1 MCKIFCI
8 SFTKWENSTRWRKKH
23 TPFSL
28 IRMQHINIYDR
39 SVYALRCVVI
49 QNNFFHSYYFHWFIC
64 IHEIGIFICCF
75 FLVKLR
81 ISGMRVWINSNYAGD
96 FTPERKKIVYYFCVI
111 CIFHFF
117 SNFLN
122 MDTFSILE
130 PCHKSLRLSS
140 SIHIG
145 IKSKNKSHIFSYFI
159 CINLG
164 KPRQSHINTGC
175 SLKIWRWIKHEIRKI
190 KYKANT
196 LLASSYIET
205 IYIIIDSLAS
215 LFTIKLNKNQ
225 QQRRQQQQQKRQQ
238 QKKIDK
244 KK

>member
-1 MCKIFCI
+1 MIEAFTLYDALSFKTIFFIRIIFIDLFVYMKLAFLYVAFFWWSCG
-8 SFTKWENSTRWRKKH
+8 FQVCVYE
-23 TPFSL
+23 L
-28 IRMQHINIYDR
+28 IRITRATLH
-39 SVYALRCVVI
+39 
-49 QNNFFHSYYFHWFIC
+49 QN
-64 IHEIGIFICCF
+64 E
-75 FLVKLR
+75 
-81 ISGMRVWINSNYAGD
+81 
-96 FTPERKKIVYYFCVI
+96 KKIVYYFCVI